1 MKFLAPSERSR
12 TALWRALAAI
22 PAALLAFA
30 PELARACAV
39 CGAGADEDQSRVA
52 YLLTT
57 VALSALPLG
66 LFGGLVLWLRLR
78 AKSGETRPAP

>member
-1 MKFLAPSERSR
+1 MTR
-12 TALWRALAAI
+12 RALTAVA
-22 PAALLAFA
+22 AALLALA

-57 VALSALPLG
+57 LALSALPLA
-66 LFGGLVLWLRLR
+66 LFGGFLLWLRARTRRGDGPLR
-78 AKSGETRPAP
+78 

>member
-1 MKFLAPSERSR
+1 MTRR
-12 TALWRALAAI
+12 VLAA
-22 PAALLAFA
+22 AAPGLLALA

-57 VALSALPLG
+57 LVLSALPLA
-66 LFGGLVLWLRLR
+66 LFGGLVLWLRRLYR
-78 AKSGETRPAP
+78 QR

>member
-1 MKFLAPSERSR
+1 MTR
-12 TALWRALAAI
+12 RALTVF
-22 PAALLAFA
+22 PAALLALA

-57 VALSALPLG
+57 LALSALPLG
-66 LFGGLVLWLRLR
+66 LFGGFVLWLRQR
-78 AKSGETRPAP
+78 AKRAGPRSGF

>member
-1 MKFLAPSERSR
+1 MTR
-12 TALWRALAAI
+12 RALTTA
-22 PAALLAFA
+22 PAALLALA

-57 VALSALPLG
+57 LALSALPLG
-66 LFGGLVLWLRLR
+66 LFGGFLLWLRHQHR
-78 AKSGETRPAP
+78 RR